1 MEELGEPSFSIPG
14 PVCNTGAVVR
24 KLSKGSGHIQINA
37 GRTQIGMPLNGAH
50 MRQLGRWI
58 AANFPEPTFQSE
70 FDKLEIGDKFRAGG
84 DKALKVGKD
93 IYVKA
98 GTGTVHGAS
107 STPPTYH
114 FVKGW

>member
-1 MEELGEPSFSIPG
+1 MEELSNEFGIAG
-14 PVCNTGAVVR
+14 PLSNTRIVAR
-24 KLSKGSGHIQINA
+24 KLSKGSGHIQIDA
-37 GRTQIGMPLNGAH
+37 GRTQIGIPLTGAQ

-70 FDKLEIGDKFRAGG
+70 FANLEIGDKFRAGG
-84 DKALKVGKD
+84 DPALKVGKD